1 MRTQG
6 PAAELEAVSANAG
19 RDARRENVRG
29 WLGRGSAAVA
39 DQLLTSG
46 ANFAL
51 SILLARWVTAEDYGA
66 YAVALAAFLLVATVF
81 QGALLTPSLIL
92 GTTRY
97 ADRGPEY
104 VAAMVRLHGKLG
116 GACALM
122 LGCAAAIYGL
132 FTAQGE
138 LARCLAAMA
147 VTAPAVLLW
156 WLARSAWYL
165 RLNPAP
171 AAWGALGYAVTLVG
185 GVWLLRWQGWLSGET
200 GILAMGAAGLA
211 TGLWLLWK
219 LEPNWRGELTEAEV
233 WRESWQFGKWEMGI
247 ALAAWLPASLCY
259 PVTSAVLGQ
268 GEAGGLRALQ
278 NFALPVTQASTSVLR
293 LLQPHVSG
301 RFGADGKAPAR
312 LVWSLT
318 AAVFAVAGLYL
329 GLVWL
334 LRAPLMAVAYGGRFG
349 LAVDLLPW
357 VVLVAVLSAG
367 TESVA
372 MGLRA
377 MRGSRGILAAFLV
390 AGAVYLISGVPAA
403 RALGLTGVVT
413 TLVAANAIA
422 FAIVAW
428 RFLSEVKRG
437 DAR

>member
-1 MRTQG
+1 MTTG
-6 PAAELEAVSANAG
+6 PAAELDAVTADGSRDG
-19 RDARRENVRG
+19 RMENVRG

-116 GACALM
+116 GLCAVL
-122 LGCAAAIYGL
+122 LGCAAAVYGL
-132 FTAQGE
+132 FTTQAE

-165 RLNPAP
+165 RLDPGP
-171 AAWGALGYAVTLVG
+171 AAWGAFGYAVTLLG

-200 GILAMGAAGLA
+200 GILAMGMAGLA

-247 ALAAWLPASLCY
+247 ALVAWLPASLCY

-312 LVWSLT
+312 LIWGLT
-318 AAVFAVAGLYL
+318 AAVFGAAGLYL
-329 GLVWL
+329 ALVWF
-334 LRAPLMAVAYGGRFG
+334 LRGPLMAIAYGGRFG

-377 MRGSRGILAAFLV
+377 MRGSRGILVAFLV
-390 AGAVYLISGVPAA
+390 AGAVYLLTGVPAA
-403 RALGLTGVVT
+403 RALGLRGVVA
-413 TLVAANAIA
+413 TLVVANTIA
-422 FAIVAW
+422 FAIVTW
-428 RFLSEVKRG
+428 RFQSEVQRG
-437 DAR
+437 NGR